1 MFPIGYNSIGGQMSR
16 TIRCKNARECDP
28 KRYLKSIK
36 FNLDGGRC
44 WVWYYPDDKREQFI
58 NWYFAHGESRHANHR
73 TPGKYYRKHREA
85 ELRSHSAQELARYKK
100 NPCEYEPMIRANP
113 KSHYWDWS

>member
-1 MFPIGYNSIGGQMSR
+1 MSR
-16 TIRCKNARECDP
+16 TFRCKNARECDP